1 MSRLA
6 YFKNVTPSV
15 GLDATQNQM
24 LNTLSGQIATKAD
37 ASALTSGLA
46 QKADSSAVTYALS
59 VKADTSVV
67 NSALALKAD
76 SSAVSTLSTA
86 LGQEVVARQNA
97 DALKADQVFVDG
109 AIGNLITSIEAVQQ
123 TDTGLAQSIDN
134 VSSNL
139 LSKLDTSVFDARV
152 VNEAVFFDS
161 VSNSIVLQDANGTE
175 LNYVALG
182 LVPA

>member
-6 YFKNVTPSV
+6 YFKNVNPTI

-37 ASALTSGLA
+37 TSALTAGLA
-46 QKADSSAVTYALS
+46 LKADSTDLTFALS
-59 VKADTSVV
+59 AKAETSVV

-76 SSAVSTLSTA
+76 ASTVSTISTA
-86 LGQEVVARQNA
+86 LAQEVIDRQAA
-97 DALKADQVFVDG
+97 DVLKA
-109 AIGNLITSIEAVQQ
+109 N
-123 TDTGLAQSIDN
+123 QSA
-134 VSSNL
+134 
-139 LSKLDTSVFDARV
+139 LDTANTAIASKVATSVYNARV

-161 VSNSIVLQDANGTE
+161 VANSIVLLDSNNVE